1 MEPWSV
7 HFQIDATHLQSPAAV
22 SNNTNGTGWTR
33 EGWFCDR
40 SKSDQDCQCFLQFLK
55 REPQKVFYPTQVR
68 SSTSQS
74 LLLLRLHWCN
84 PGMWRSCKTSKSHA
98 TAPPPN
104 VQNFAKPNQLL
115 KLGLLRLKCCQDFE
129 FEFCSSSRKFARS
142 CAWFAADN
150 FMGSLSFLYSVDM
163 LLLCCCFA
171 VLWISCTFPIKTKL
185 KFDLDLLIGL
195 KNSGPLCLWQC
206 LLSMTSIFEEK

>member
-1 MEPWSV
+1 MYHSLIEPWSV
-7 HFQIDATHLQSPAAV
+7 HFQIDATHPKSPAAV
-22 SNNTNGTGWTR
+22 SNNTNRTEWTR
-33 EGWFCDR
+33 EGWFSDR
-40 SKSDQDCQCFLQFLK
+40 SKSDRDCQCFLQSLK
-55 REPQKVFYPTQVR
+55 REPQKVIYPTQVR
-68 SSTSQS
+68 SSVTPLVETS
-74 LLLLRLHWCN
+74 LMR
-84 PGMWRSCKTSKSHA
+84 RSCKTSKSHA

-104 VQNFAKPNQLL
+104 VQNFAKLNQLL
-115 KLGLLRLKCCQDFE
+115 KLGLFRLKCCQDFE